1 MDDCS
6 GEILG
11 YTMERLLAAGALD
24 VHYTA
29 IYMKKNRPA
38 WELTVLCHAQNREE
52 LERIIF
58 AETTTIGIRRT
69 LMQRDMLPRERGL
82 VQTEYGEVQ
91 VKLCGGKCYVEYM
104 APKKSANAKLVLF
117 FTNERGKA
125 NKTLCVYAAKVVD
138 GNADVKAWKGN
149 EILLSHV
156 KKNEKIRIEC
166 DVNINRYCMMEAVY
180 YEDKK

>member
-29 IYMKKNRPA
+29 IYMKKNRPT

-52 LERIIF
+52 LEKIIF
-58 AETTTIGIRRT
+58 AEATTIGIRRT
-69 LMQRDMLPRERGL
+69 LMQRDMLPRERGP

-91 VKLCGGKCYVEYM
+91 VKLCGGKCYVEYDS
-104 APKKSANAKLVLF
+104 AAEIARKNDVPLQKIYDSVKFSAKK
-117 FTNERGKA
+117 
-125 NKTLCVYAAKVVD
+125 
-138 GNADVKAWKGN
+138 
-149 EILLSHV
+149 H
-156 KKNEKIRIEC
+156 
-166 DVNINRYCMMEAVY
+166 
-180 YEDKK
+180 

>member
-1 MDDCS
+1 MDDCN

-52 LERIIF
+52 LEKIIF

-82 VQTEYGEVQ
+82 VQTEYGAVQ
-91 VKLCGGKCYVEYM
+91 VKLCSGKCYVEYDS
-104 APKKSANAKLVLF
+104 AAEIARQNGVPLQKVYDSVNFSAKK
-117 FTNERGKA
+117 
-125 NKTLCVYAAKVVD
+125 
-138 GNADVKAWKGN
+138 
-149 EILLSHV
+149 H
-156 KKNEKIRIEC
+156 
-166 DVNINRYCMMEAVY
+166 
-180 YEDKK
+180 

>member
-38 WELTVLCHAQNREE
+38 WELTVLCHAKNREE
-52 LERIIF
+52 LEKIIL

-82 VQTEYGEVQ
+82 VQTKYGEVQ
-91 VKLCGGKCYVEYM
+91 VKLCGGKCYVEYDS
-104 APKKSANAKLVLF
+104 AAEIGRKNGVPLQKVYDSVNFSAKK
-117 FTNERGKA
+117 
-125 NKTLCVYAAKVVD
+125 
-138 GNADVKAWKGN
+138 
-149 EILLSHV
+149 H
-156 KKNEKIRIEC
+156 
-166 DVNINRYCMMEAVY
+166 
-180 YEDKK
+180 

>member
-52 LERIIF
+52 LEKIIF

-69 LMQRDMLPRERGL
+69 LMQRDMLPRERGQL
-82 VQTEYGEVQ
+82 QTEYGEVQ
-91 VKLCGGKCYVEYM
+91 VKLCGGRCYVEYDS
-104 APKKSANAKLVLF
+104 ATEIARKNDVPLQKIYDSVNFSAKK
-117 FTNERGKA
+117 
-125 NKTLCVYAAKVVD
+125 
-138 GNADVKAWKGN
+138 
-149 EILLSHV
+149 H
-156 KKNEKIRIEC
+156 
-166 DVNINRYCMMEAVY
+166 
-180 YEDKK
+180 

>member
-11 YTMERLLAAGALD
+11 YTMECLLAAGALD

-52 LERIIF
+52 LEKIIF

-69 LMQRDMLPRERGL
+69 LMQRDMLPRERCL

-91 VKLCGGKCYVEYM
+91 VKLCGGKCYVEYDS
-104 APKKSANAKLVLF
+104 AAEIARKNGVPLQKVYDSVNFSAKK
-117 FTNERGKA
+117 
-125 NKTLCVYAAKVVD
+125 
-138 GNADVKAWKGN
+138 
-149 EILLSHV
+149 H
-156 KKNEKIRIEC
+156 
-166 DVNINRYCMMEAVY
+166 
-180 YEDKK
+180 